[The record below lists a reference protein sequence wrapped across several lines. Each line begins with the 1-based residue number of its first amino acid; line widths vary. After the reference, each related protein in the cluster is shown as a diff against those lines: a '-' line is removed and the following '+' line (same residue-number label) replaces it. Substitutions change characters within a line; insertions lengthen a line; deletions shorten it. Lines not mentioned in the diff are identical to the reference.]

1 LSTFAANLLRDRV
14 ALVTGGGTGLGRGI
28 AEALLRHGCD
38 VVVLGR
44 RVELLTATADALS
57 RATGR
62 RCLAVPGD
70 VREPEQLEHAVAVA
84 VAQLGALDIVVN
96 GAAGN
101 FLAPAAELS
110 YEAFRTVI
118 EIDTLGTF
126 NMCKAAYPVLE
137 RRGGSILN
145 VSATLHYRG
154 TAMQT
159 HPVAAKAAID
169 ALTRNLALEW
179 GPVGIRVNAIAPGPI
194 DDTEGLRRLLPAR
207 LRERLR
213 TTIPLRRFGRTDDI
227 ASAALFL
234 ASEAASFITG
244 AVLVVDGGSWMT
256 LPSWD
261 QLLS

>member
-1 LSTFAANLLRDRV
+1 MSTFATNILRDRV
-14 ALVTGGGTGLGRGI
+14 AIVTGGGTGVGRSI

-44 RVELLTATADALS
+44 RAELLAATADALS

-84 VAQLGALDIVVN
+84 VAQLGSLDIVVN
-96 GAAGN
+96 NAAGN
-101 FLAPAAELS
+101 FLSSASELD
-110 YEAFRTVI
+110 YEGFRTVV

-126 NMCKAAYPVLE
+126 NMCKAAYPALA

-145 VSATLHYRG
+145 ISATLHYRG
-154 TAMQT
+154 TSMQI
-159 HPVAAKAAID
+159 HPAAAKAAID
-169 ALTRNLALEW
+169 ALTRNLAIEW

-194 DDTEGLRRLLPAR
+194 DDTEGIRRLLPAPM
-207 LRERLR
+207 REQIR
-213 TTIPLRRFGRTDDI
+213 TTIPLQRFGRTHDI

-234 ASEAASFITG
+234 ASEAASYITG
-244 AVLVVDGGSWMT
+244 VVLVVDGGSWMT